1 MDTTDGIDAGKGLS
15 CKDAIFY
22 TAQGRCALQAEDYA
36 GSGAGGTG
44 RKPVKV
50 LQDRRICIR
59 EGGRLWEGRTGGH
72 RGVKEG

>member
-1 MDTTDGIDAGKGLS
+1 MVLMQE
-15 CKDAIFY
+15 KDFPAKMPFFY